1 MYNLLDSIYSP
12 KDIKKLSTEQLNILA
27 IDIRKFLID
36 SVSKTGGHLASN
48 LGVVEL
54 TIALHYV
61 FDSPKDR
68 FIWDVGHQSYVHKI
82 ITGRKGDFG
91 SLRQWDG
98 LSGFQKRKESEHDCF
113 EAGHSSTSISAAVG
127 IALARDLKKE
137 KYHIVPIIGDGAL
150 TGGMALEALNYLG
163 HCQSDVK
170 VILNDNEMSISEN
183 VGGLSEALSRFRATE
198 VYGKLKDDTKSTL
211 MRIPSIGESMID
223 VIGKLKDSFKYFVVD
238 GGLFFEELG
247 LTYFGP
253 VNGHNISELIKNI
266 EMVKQVKGPVILH
279 VITQKGKGYIYSEQ
293 NPSTYHGVGKFDPEV
308 AITSKPKQD
317 YSAVFGNCLLRLAD
331 SQENIVAISAAMLEG
346 TGLKA
351 FQKKYPKRT
360 FDVGIAEQHAVTM
373 AAGLANNGMKP
384 FVAIYSTFLQRAY
397 DQIFHDVCLQNYP
410 VVFCIDRAGLVGN
423 DGETHHGIFDIAYLS
438 HLPNIKLFA
447 PKDRL
452 EFEAMIAFAASDNKG
467 PIAIRYPRG
476 NAAVLS
482 ELPTHCEDFSPEKL
496 LKGKKN
502 VVLTT
507 GKMTSIAK
515 EAIESLEG
523 FPDNRIALIHVP
535 QIKPLHDDVLLSYL
549 ESAQKIITIEDH
561 ALTGGFGDQINRLII
576 KNQDTFK
583 TMPHIVN
590 LGYEDHFI
598 PQGDMDV
605 LLDVNNLSIEALTNK
620 MKEVF
625 HG

>member
-1 MYNLLDSIYSP
+1 MYKILDTIHAP
-12 KDIKKLSTEQLNILA
+12 KDLKKLNTDQLNVLA

-36 SVSKTGGHLASN
+36 TVSKTGGHLASN

-61 FDSPKDR
+61 FESPKDR

-82 ITGRKGDFG
+82 LTGRKDDFG

-127 IALARDLKKE
+127 MALARDLKKE

-170 VILNDNEMSISEN
+170 IILNDNEMSISEN
-183 VGGLSEALSRFRATE
+183 VGGLSQALSRFRATE
-198 VYGKLKDDTKSTL
+198 AYNKLKDDTKSTL

-253 VNGHNISELIKNI
+253 VNGHNTSELIKNI
-266 EMVKQVKGPVILH
+266 EMVKQVKGPAILH
-279 VITQKGKGYIYSEQ
+279 VITQKGKGYIYSEA
-293 NPSTYHGVGKFDPEV
+293 NPSIYHGVGKFDPNV
-308 AITSKPKQD
+308 AIESKPKQD
-317 YSAVFGNCLLRLAD
+317 YSAVFGNCLSHLAA
-331 SQENIVAISAAMLEG
+331 SQENIVAISAAMIEG

-360 FDVGIAEQHAVTM
+360 FDVGIAEQHAVAM
-373 AAGLANNGMKP
+373 AAGLANIGMKP

-438 HLPNIKLFA
+438 HLPNITLFA

-452 EFEAMIAFAASDNKG
+452 EFEAMIAFAAADDTG

-476 NAAVLS
+476 NAVTVS
-482 ELPTHCEDFSPEKL
+482 DPPTHHNDFSPEKIIS
-496 LKGKKN
+496 GERHI
-502 VVLTT
+502 VFTT
-507 GKMTSIAK
+507 GKMTAIAK
-515 EAIESLEG
+515 EAIMALEG
-523 FPDNRIALIHVP
+523 TDENPVGLIHIP
-535 QIKPLHDDVLLSYL
+535 RIKPLHDKILLEYL
-549 ESAQKIITIEDH
+549 ESAQKVITIEDH
-561 ALTGGFGDQINRLII
+561 ALTGGFGDQINRFII
-576 KNQDTFK
+576 KNQSKFE
-583 TMPHIVN
+583 TMPDIVN
-590 LGYEDHFI
+590 VGYEDHFI

-605 LLDVNNLSIEALTNK
+605 LFDVNDISVEALMQK

>member
-1 MYNLLDSIYSP
+1 MYKILDTIHSP
-12 KDIKKLSTEQLNILA
+12 EDLKNLSTEQLNILA

-54 TIALHYV
+54 TLALHYV
-61 FDSPKDR
+61 FDTPIDR

-82 ITGRKGDFG
+82 LTGRKDDFG

-98 LSGFQKRKESEHDCF
+98 LSGFQKRKESKHDCF
-113 EAGHSSTSISAAVG
+113 EAGHSSTSISAAIG

-163 HCQSDVK
+163 HCQTDIK

-198 VYGKLKDDTKSTL
+198 AYSKLKDDTKSTL
-211 MRIPSIGESMID
+211 MRIPNIGESMID

-253 VNGHNISELIKNI
+253 VNGHNMSELIKNI
-266 EMVKQVKGPVILH
+266 EMIKQVKGPVILH
-279 VITQKGKGYIYSEQ
+279 VITQKGKGYTYSEQ
-293 NPSTYHGVGKFDPEV
+293 NPSVYHGVGKFDPEI
-308 AITSKPKQD
+308 AIESKPKQD
-317 YSAVFGNCLLRLAD
+317 YSAIFGNCLLTLAA

-346 TGLKA
+346 TGLKG
-351 FQKKYPKRT
+351 FQLKYPGRT

-373 AAGLANNGMKP
+373 AAGMANNGMKP

-438 HLPNIKLFA
+438 HLPNITLFA

-452 EFEAMIAFAASDNKG
+452 EFEAMITYAAAEYSG

-476 NAAVLS
+476 NAVMLS
-482 ELPTHCEDFSPEKL
+482 DRPTHHDDFSPEKL
-496 LKGKKN
+496 IKGKKYI
-502 VVLTT
+502 VLTT
-507 GKMTSIAK
+507 GKMTAIAK
-515 EAIESLEG
+515 MAIESLDGVLE
-523 FPDNRIALIHVP
+523 NRIGLIHIP
-535 QIKPLHDDVLLSYL
+535 RIKPLHDKVLIEYL
-549 ESAQKIITIEDH
+549 ESVQRIITIEDH
-561 ALTGGFGDQINRLII
+561 ALTGGFGDQINRFII
-576 KNQDTFK
+576 KNQSTFK
-583 TMPHIVN
+583 TMPRIVN

-605 LLDVNNLSIEALTNK
+605 LLDVNDLSIEALTHK